1 MLYGAAICPYR
12 VELPELVLL
21 LDNSASMS
29 LTDGEDGVANAAPT
43 ASHAPGKSAATR
55 SRWERVRD
63 LLLASDARGC
73 AICGPGIMFDSARS
87 TVRRCRST
95 EIFKR
100 VAEQLGQLRP
110 TAPASRLG
118 TALQGVLE
126 AQRGRSTAAI
136 VVLTDGN
143 TTEGPTLAEAASQA
157 ARLRVPVFPLGVGRR
172 QPPPDIALA
181 DLLVDRVAFVGD
193 LVTFDVA
200 VSASGLAGRTV
211 RLSLRRDDESRE
223 LASESVT
230 LPADGRVR
238 RVRLLDRPQQPGR
251 IAYLV
256 QAETLAD
263 ESRSD
268 NNLLRAIVQVRDES
282 IRVLLVQSVPSF
294 EYRYLKSLMSREPR
308 GDAAQHEPVV
318 QLTTVAA
325 GSRSG
330 IQRHRPVCPLAV
342 SLES

>member
-1 MLYGAAICPYR
+1 MRDL
-12 VELPELVLL
+12 
-21 LDNSASMS
+21 
-29 LTDGEDGVANAAPT
+29 
-43 ASHAPGKSAATR
+43 R
-55 SRWERVRD
+55 SRYHVRLRTLDGPPLLVDRD
-63 LLLASDARGC
+63 L
-73 AICGPGIMFDSARS
+73 
-87 TVRRCRST
+87 
-95 EIFKR
+95 KR

-110 TAPASRLG
+110 TVPASRLG
-118 TALQGVLE
+118 TVLQGLLE
-126 AQRGRSTAAI
+126 AQRGRSTAAV

-193 LVTFDVA
+193 LLTFDVA
-200 VSASGLAGRTV
+200 ISASGLAGRTV

-230 LPADGRVR
+230 LPADGRVH

-263 ESRSD
+263 EPRSD

-294 EYRYLKSLMSREPR
+294 EYRFLKSLMGREPR
-308 GDAAQHEPVV
+308 GDAEREPVV
-318 QLTTVAA
+318 QLTTLLQEADPEYSDNDRSARSLFPWNREELRQYDVLIWGDVNPALLS
-325 GSRSG
+325 GSNL
-330 IQRHRPVCPLAV
+330 QDVVEFV
-342 SLES
+342 SQDGHGW